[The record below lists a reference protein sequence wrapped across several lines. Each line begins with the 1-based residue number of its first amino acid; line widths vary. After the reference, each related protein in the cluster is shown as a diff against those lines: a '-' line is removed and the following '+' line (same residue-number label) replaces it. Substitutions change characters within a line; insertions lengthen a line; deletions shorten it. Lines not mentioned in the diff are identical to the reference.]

1 MGYVGALLGTSWR
14 PLGPFWDGWGHLDHL
29 GTRLGRPWPVLG
41 FSAGL
46 VGLARGPLGAR
57 AVIGGVLG
65 RRGVVWASLGAFLC
79 DRSLS

>member
-14 PLGPFWDGWGHLDHL
+14 PLGPFWDEWGHLDHL

-46 VGLARGPLGAR
+46 VGLARGPLGALWR
-57 AVIGGVLG
+57 RSG
-65 RRGVVWASLGAFLC
+65 R
-79 DRSLS
+79 